1 MLNAHFEPSHAS
13 PGQRGAGV
21 SPEGSPHI
29 NPRCRQDAGTAL
41 AALEVALSWADP
53 SDELFSSPLSVCT
66 VGMGEITQS
75 WKGP

>member
-1 MLNAHFEPSHAS
+1 M
-13 PGQRGAGV
+13 

-41 AALEVALSWADP
+41 AALEVVLSWADP

-75 WKGP
+75 